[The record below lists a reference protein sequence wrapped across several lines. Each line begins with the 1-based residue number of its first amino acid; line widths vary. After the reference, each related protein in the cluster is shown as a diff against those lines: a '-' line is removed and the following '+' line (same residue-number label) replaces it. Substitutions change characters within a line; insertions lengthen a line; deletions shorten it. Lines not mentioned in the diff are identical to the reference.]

1 MTGLAEPP
9 DGTRSAGGG
18 PGSGG
23 LASAGGDPD
32 PGGLA
37 SAAPGT
43 APDRCPVCAAPL
55 GPPLFSSPDRLHGT
69 PGRFSVAPCT
79 GCGLGAT
86 LPVVVD
92 SAELAGFYPS
102 AYNAYSSL
110 PRGLLGLVSAAIRR
124 LQCRRALRTP
134 PLADLASMAP
144 GRLLDVGCGRGD
156 LGTWF
161 IARGWSVVGVEPSS
175 EACALARSRG
185 LDARVGTLSD
195 VALEPGSFDAVVFRQ
210 SLEHVLDPLADLSRA
225 HALLRPGGKIAV
237 SVPNFGC
244 FQSRRF
250 GARWFHLDVPR
261 HRFHFD
267 ASSLR
272 AALAAASFSEIALS
286 TSTSSVGL
294 PGSLQYRSAG
304 RFILPWNLP
313 VRVAAGACVLT
324 LPFSLAL
331 DRLTG
336 GGDMLH
342 AVAVKGVSPE

>member
-1 MTGLAEPP
+1 MSIAKPP
-9 DGTRSAGGG
+9 DGARSAGDG
-18 PGSGG
+18 PGPDG
-23 LASAGGDPD
+23 LGST
-32 PGGLA
+32 
-37 SAAPGT
+37 APGT

-69 PGRFSVAPCT
+69 PGRFSVAGCT
-79 GCGLGAT
+79 GCGLGVT

-92 SAELAGFYPS
+92 PAGLAGFYPS

-110 PRGLLGLVSAAIRR
+110 PRGLPGLVSAAIRG

-134 PLADLASMAP
+134 PLADLAQMPP

-175 EACALARSRG
+175 DACALARSRG

-195 VALEPGSFDAVVFRQ
+195 VALEPDSFDAVVFRQ

-225 HALLRPGGKIAV
+225 FALLRPGGKIAV

-250 GARWFHLDVPR
+250 GACWFHLDVPR

-272 AALAAASFSEIALS
+272 SAIAGASFSEISTS

-304 RFILPWNLP
+304 RFVLPRRLS
-313 VRVAAGACVLT
+313 VRVAAGACVFA
-324 LPFSLAL
+324 LPLSLAL
-331 DRLTG
+331 DGATG

-342 AVAVKGVSPE
+342 AVASKAPPRP